1 MKKENPSPSGKY
13 RKLYIGLTIAVAAL
27 LLWGLLFLFV
37 INRFDLQL
45 KLNGPEDITLR
56 YGQTYEEP
64 GATPHFSGTVIY
76 PQGYTP
82 DTQVVISSNLD
93 VHKVGTYEIRYTA
106 SHWLWNAEAIRSVH
120 IVDDVPPQITLH
132 GDPRSRTVLGHA
144 YEEQGFTAWD
154 EHDGDITHL
163 VRTKEKDG
171 VIYYQVSDASGNQA
185 EAVRVIEYVDPH
197 LPQLILRGEEE
208 ITLTAGTP
216 YLEPG
221 FAAVDIG
228 DGLITDRVQID
239 GEVDYYRRGSYT
251 IRYQVTDSKGLTAE
265 KQRIVHVEAV
275 PQPDTV
281 IPQGKVIYLT
291 FDDGPSIHT
300 QKLLDTL
307 KAYNVKATFFVID
320 SGEYDTMRRI
330 VEEGHAIGIH
340 SMEHNYRKIYASMDA
355 FFADLYATQAMI
367 YEQTGVKTTLM
378 RFPGGSSNLVS
389 RFNPGVMTRLTQ
401 AVVTAGFQYF
411 DWNVDSD
418 DAGNAH
424 TTEEVFSN
432 VISNVGYDSFSIVLQ
447 HDTKECSVEAVEA
460 IITWGLANGYTFLPL
475 EPSSPTIHHRV
486 GN

>member
-1 MKKENPSPSGKY
+1 MKKENPAPPGKY
-13 RKLYIGLTIAVAAL
+13 RKLYIGLTIGVTSL
-27 LLWGLLFLFV
+27 LLLGVVFLFA

-45 KLNGPEDITLR
+45 RLNGPEEITLR
-56 YGQTYEEP
+56 YGQAYEEP

-82 DTQVVISSNLD
+82 DAQVVINSNLD
-93 VHKVGTYEIRYTA
+93 VHQAGTYEICYTA
-106 SHWLWNAEAIRSVH
+106 SHWLWSAETRRRVH
-120 IVDDVPPQITLH
+120 IVDDVPPQITLL
-132 GDPRSRTVLGHA
+132 GDPRSRTIQGKP
-144 YEEQGFTAWD
+144 YTEQGFTAWD

-163 VRTKEKDG
+163 VRIQEKDG
-171 VIYYQVSDASGNQA
+171 VIHYRVSDASGNQA
-185 EAVRVIEYVDPH
+185 EAVRRIEYVDPY
-197 LPQLILRGEEE
+197 LPQLILRGDEE

-216 YLEPG
+216 YREPG
-221 FAAVDIG
+221 FDAVDIG
-228 DGLITDRVQID
+228 DGLLTDRVQID

-251 IRYQVTDSKGLTAE
+251 LRYHVTDSKGLTAE
-265 KQRIVHVEAV
+265 KQRIVHVQAV
-275 PQPDTV
+275 PQPTTV
-281 IPQGKVIYLT
+281 MPQGKVIYLT

-300 QKLLDTL
+300 DKLLDTL

-320 SGEYDTMRRI
+320 TGEYDTMRRI

-340 SMEHNYRKIYASMDA
+340 SMEHNYRNIYASMDA
-355 FFADLYATQAMI
+355 YFQDLYAAQAMI

-401 AVVTAGFQYF
+401 AVETAGFQYF

-418 DAGNAH
+418 DAGKAH
-424 TTEEVFSN
+424 TTKEVFNN
-432 VISNVGYDSFSIVLQ
+432 VINHVGYDSYSIVLQ